1 MFHVRIPSQC
11 TIYIGQFLTS
21 LYVEDQDGWVFE
33 ENAGDAD
40 PLLLAARQENPPLAY
55 IGLIAVRHGQDVLMD
70 FRLDRRLDHLFIGGV
85 QPPIPD
91 IVKDGA
97 RKEKHVLLDDAD
109 LAAQRLQGDVPDVGA
124 RRW

>member
-1 MFHVRIPSQC
+1 
-11 TIYIGQFLTS
+11 
-21 LYVEDQDGWVFE
+21 
-33 ENAGDAD
+33 
-40 PLLLAARQENPPLAY
+40 
-55 IGLIAVRHGQDVLMD
+55 MD

-124 RRW
+124 VDGDPAGRDVVKPGDEMAQCAFPAARRADESHGGAGRNMGG